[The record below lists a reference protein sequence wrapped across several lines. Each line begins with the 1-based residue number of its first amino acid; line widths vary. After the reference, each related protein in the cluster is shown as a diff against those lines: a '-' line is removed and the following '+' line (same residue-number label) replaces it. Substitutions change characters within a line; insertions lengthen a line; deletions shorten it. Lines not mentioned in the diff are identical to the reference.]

1 MYTVAIHL
9 DASGGQKLLEGSC
22 PPSVVSAYAQKYG
35 VGINAV
41 DSMLCALDTLFRAS
55 LVDPTKDFTVVLMLN
70 APMVLFVMLLE
81 SARSDKPYVAYAP
94 LVFGILTQTITGAI
108 STSLFWTLFT
118 VQACYGGSRKGRAP
132 ISRTGVESA
141 FLGVI
146 IGYLIP
152 TAWMMLTG
160 SSLAIVLWNPF
171 PIYVSII
178 QNGWLWYRS
187 KAPTK
192 AGLGLAQ
199 WALLFFSI
207 LGSITWIYTLL
218 PYVSWNFML
227 DLYGYLPS
235 ASIPDPQ
242 TTTLQSAVLHMLQ
255 YDAIWM
261 FASTLIAAVFL
272 SEDKGDAFFALQT
285 MPALVLLCGPAAVLG
300 GLWIFRE
307 LQIAVA
313 VSRTRLVS
321 VPKPKTE

>member
-1 MYTVAIHL
+1 
-9 DASGGQKLLEGSC
+9 
-22 PPSVVSAYAQKYG
+22 
-35 VGINAV
+35 
-41 DSMLCALDTLFRAS
+41 MLCALDTLFRTS
-55 LVDPTKDFTVVLMLN
+55 LVDPTKDFTIILMLN
-70 APMVLFVMLLE
+70 VPMVLFIMLLE
-81 SARSDKPYVAYAP
+81 STRRDKPYVAYAP
-94 LVFGILTQTITGAI
+94 LIFGILTQTITGAI
-108 STSLFWTLFT
+108 SASLFWILFT

-132 ISRTGVESA
+132 TSRTGVESA

-152 TAWMMLTG
+152 TAWVIFTR
-160 SSLAIVLWNPF
+160 SSLAIVLWQPF

-187 KAPTK
+187 KAPK
-192 AGLGLAQ
+192 EAGFGLAQ
-199 WALLFFSI
+199 WALLFFSV

-227 DLYGYLPS
+227 DLYSYLPS
-235 ASIPDPQ
+235 SGVPDPQ

-261 FASTLIAAVFL
+261 FASTLIAAVLL
-272 SEDKGDAFFALQT
+272 SEDKGDALFALQT

-313 VSRTRLVS
+313 ALRVRLDTTVT
-321 VPKPKTE
+321 KPKTE